1 MHPVLLEIRGFPV
14 HTYGLLLAA
23 AYLIGLQLA
32 VWRARRFGLEPAR
45 IMDLG
50 IAVIV
55 SALVGAKAMLLV
67 VDYGKF
73 AGDPRELL
81 TLLRSGGV
89 FYGGLLLA
97 VPVAIWYVRRHG
109 LPTWT
114 VGDLAAPGIALAHAV
129 GRLGCLMASCCFGRP
144 TDLPWGI
151 HFTSTYAADN
161 VGVPLDVALH
171 PTQLYEAGAELLIFL
186 LLIGTERRGRSF
198 RGRTFWTYVLL
209 YAVTR
214 VVIEFFRGDRR
225 GMVGPL
231 STSQFVSAWLVPLA
245 IVMWIWLSRRGHGST
260 PAAVARGRR
269 AA

>member
-1 MHPVLLEIRGFPV
+1 MHPVLFEIREFPI

-32 VWRARRFGLEPAR
+32 VARARRFGLEPAR

-55 SALVGAKAMLLV
+55 SALVGAKALLLV
-67 VDYGKF
+67 VDYDKF
-73 AGDPRELL
+73 AGNPRELL

-97 VPVAIWYVRRHG
+97 VPVAIWYVRRHA

-129 GRLGCLMASCCFGRP
+129 GRMGCLMAGCCFGRP

-151 HFTSTYAADN
+151 RFTSTYAADN
-161 VGVPLDVALH
+161 VGVPLDIDLH
-171 PTQLYEAGAELLIFL
+171 PTQLYEAGAELAIFL
-186 LLIGTERRGRSF
+186 LLVGTERRGRPF
-198 RGRTFWTYVLL
+198 PGRTFWTYVLL
-209 YAVTR
+209 YAVVR
-214 VVIEFFRGDRR
+214 FVVEFARGDQR

-231 STSQFVSAWLVPLA
+231 STSQFVSAWLAPLA
-245 IVMWIWLSRRGHGST
+245 IVMLTLLARRFKGRA
-260 PAAVARGRR
+260 PAPAGGRR
-269 AA
+269 PA